1 MTLQEEEEVVES
13 NEAILSSLT
22 VLLDTKGNIII
33 EQKGVP
39 ADILKKTLRE
49 AYPSWDGLQAVLD
62 TAIWVDESI
71 NDLSKHIMEE
81 YGSNEGI
88 HIQERHV

>member
-39 ADILKKTLRE
+39 ANLLKETLRE
-49 AYPSWDGLQAVLD
+49 AYPSWDGLQAVID
-62 TAIWVDESI
+62 TAVWVDESI
-71 NDLSKHIMEE
+71 NDLSKHIMKE
-81 YGSNEGI
+81 YGSNESV
-88 HIQERHV
+88 HIQERNV